1 MKSIIS
7 CIIYVCICLFIQP
20 ASAQTI
26 NWANP
31 GQAHIVN
38 AHIGADYG
46 VVYGAGYAYKTGT
59 SFPLVAK
66 LGFSVPSGN
75 QPLDDFATQ
84 YGIEMQVLQW
94 RDLRATAEV
103 QGIYR
108 RFQNDLVTA
117 KNFGAKMS
125 ISLGLYK
132 SRWFAAA
139 ETGFD
144 KAIVTHFQ
152 HSASYEQEF
161 PMVKNGWYH
170 PPTGGNFSY
179 GLRTGLSF
187 NRNVLALRLGS
198 IVAEDFKSRPMLPF
212 YVQLGYNY
220 QIPIRAKH

>member
-1 MKSIIS
+1 MKSTIS
-7 CIIYVCICLFIQP
+7 CIIYVCIALCIHH

-31 GQAHIVN
+31 AKAHVVN

-46 VVYGAGYAYKTGT
+46 VVYGIGYGYKTGG
-59 SFPLVAK
+59 SFPLAAK
-66 LGFSVPSGN
+66 LGFSVPSGK
-75 QPLDDFATQ
+75 QLPDDFAAQ

-94 RDLRATAEV
+94 HDMRATAEV

-125 ISLGLYK
+125 VSLGLYK

-139 ETGFD
+139 EAGFD

-152 HSASYEQEF
+152 HSASYEEEF
-161 PMVKNGWYH
+161 PQVKNGWYR
-170 PPTGGNFSY
+170 PPTGGNFNY
-179 GLRTGLSF
+179 GIRTGLSIKS
-187 NRNVLALRLGS
+187 NVLALRLGS
-198 IVAEDFKSRPMLPF
+198 IVAEGFKSRPMLPF
-212 YVQLGYNY
+212 YIQLGYNY
-220 QIPIRAKH
+220 EIPTPAKH